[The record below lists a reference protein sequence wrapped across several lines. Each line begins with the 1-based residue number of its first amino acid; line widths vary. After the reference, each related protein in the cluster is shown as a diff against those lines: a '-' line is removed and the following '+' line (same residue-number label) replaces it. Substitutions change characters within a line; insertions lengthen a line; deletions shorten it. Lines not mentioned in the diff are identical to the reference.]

1 MKNRRN
7 CYEILGLSRGTSVDS
22 IRRSYRRLSQLFEPG
37 NPTLCGLYDEADSR
51 ALLAEVR
58 HAYRVLMDP
67 TARREHDAFLYPAAM
82 TAEMS
87 IDTPDDDFPLT
98 DVEPS
103 EIGTELALPEDQDVT
118 PGRRIKTARQR
129 MGLTLE
135 DIAERTKI
143 AIFTLRC
150 IEEEHYSDLPPTVYV
165 RGFLQQV
172 CALLRFDDQSTQEEF
187 LRRYTA
193 FQKQKEN
200 GFGG

>member
-7 CYEILGLSRGTSVDS
+7 CYEILGLARGTSVDS
-22 IRRSYRRLSQLFEPG
+22 IRRSYRRLSHLFEPG
-37 NPTLCGLYDEADSR
+37 NPTLCGLYDEADAR

-67 TARREHDAFLYPAAM
+67 TARREHDNFLYPAAM

-87 IDTPDDDFPLT
+87 IDAQEDDFPLT
-98 DVEPS
+98 DVDPGEDC
-103 EIGTELALPEDQDVT
+103 TDLALPEGGEIT
-118 PGRRIKTARQR
+118 PGRQIKTARQR

-150 IEEEHYSDLPPTVYV
+150 LEDEHYGDLPPTVYV

-172 CALLRFDDQSTQEEF
+172 CALLRFDDQATQDEF

-193 FQKQKEN
+193 FQKQKED
-200 GFGG
+200 GFG